1 MQVRILLR
9 GAKKKAR
16 PRGARPALKINYKVM
31 KKRFIQ
37 KSDLGEI
44 METLTETAM
53 KYAGK
58 MDLTMRVHSWI
69 DDNVLSVR
77 VTDNAQRILK
87 DMDYVIVDELDT
99 WDMIVDDTISDA
111 ISILEKQE
119 EAKKA
124 REEGESTTD
133 TK

>member
-1 MQVRILLR
+1 
-9 GAKKKAR
+9 
-16 PRGARPALKINYKVM
+16 M

-53 KYAGK
+53 RHAGK
-58 MDLTMRVHSWI
+58 MELTMRLHSWI

-87 DMDYVIVDELDT
+87 NMDYVIVDELDT

-111 ISILEKQE
+111 ISILEKQK
-119 EAKKA
+119 ADKRA
-124 REEGESTTD
+124 REEGESTTN

>member
-1 MQVRILLR
+1 
-9 GAKKKAR
+9 
-16 PRGARPALKINYKVM
+16 
-31 KKRFIQ
+31 
-37 KSDLGEI
+37 

-53 KYAGK
+53 LHAGK
-58 MDLTMRVHSWI
+58 MELTMRVHSWI

-87 DMDYVIVDELDT
+87 NMDYVIVDELDT

-119 EAKKA
+119 AAKKA
-124 REEGESTTD
+124 RE
-133 TK
+133 